1 MGSAE
6 AELNNLALN
15 LKKVEEKFL
24 QWTGDCLKT
33 SLLEGKQIH
42 ENILLDRREKLQHL
56 EESINRNQIQSERN
70 LEELRQR
77 AEEVSNLEQELREL
91 QISAQQLTE
100 RRTQSQKHLEET
112 QCCLEKQQKDIATKE
127 QSTSY
132 KIQQCTKGTE
142 YFEERLGLAFKKV
155 DEENLQFVFK
165 YIDPKDEEKPFVFTV
180 AITAQKKYSV
190 KNCMP
195 EVQGLEDMVHQLNT
209 TNNFSKFVRS
219 MRKSFKKTV
228 KTPNNTNPS

>member
-132 KIQQCTKGTE
+132 KIQQCTKGTK

-155 DEENLQFVFK
+155 D
-165 YIDPKDEEKPFVFTV
+165 
-180 AITAQKKYSV
+180 V